1 MSKLVVAR
9 RPKRRGL
16 LVARG
21 LGTKKN
27 PMLLFPLDGVDPGE
41 LDELI
46 RAILEKQGVTEES
59 EIQAIIEKA
68 EQDSEIRIKVAE
80 TKAEVRRLMA
90 IRARG
95 GKLMQRGFRRWV
107 QVFYPPTK
115 IKGGK

>member
-1 MSKLVVAR
+1 MSRILIAR
-9 RPKRRGL
+9 RQNRRGL
-16 LVARG
+16 LIPRKG
-21 LGTKKN
+21 NRKTPN
-27 PMLLFPLDGVDPGE
+27 LLFPLDGVDPGE